1 MRGNSWWFCYM
12 CVLYI
17 LIFQQNLLLLLHTVL
32 HCVMFHSLPQPVN
45 NNNCNM
51 LPPYVNVIME
61 LYLRT
66 LAKVLIGMT
75 VKKT

>member
-1 MRGNSWWFCYM
+1 MY
-12 CVLYI
+12 VLYI

-45 NNNCNM
+45 SNCNM

-61 LYLRT
+61 LYLRA
-66 LAKVLIGMT
+66 LAEVLIGMT

>member
-1 MRGNSWWFCYM
+1 MY
-12 CVLYI
+12 VLYI
-17 LIFQQNLLLLLHTVL
+17 LIFQQNLLLLLRTAL
-32 HCVMFHSLPQPVN
+32 HCVMFHSLPEPVN
-45 NNNCNM
+45 NNNCNT
-51 LPPYVNVIME
+51 LPPFVNVIMG

>member
-1 MRGNSWWFCYM
+1 MY
-12 CVLYI
+12 VLYI

-32 HCVMFHSLPQPVN
+32 QCVVFHSLPQPVN
-45 NNNCNM
+45 NICNM

-61 LYLRT
+61 LCLRT

-75 VKKT
+75 VKKM